1 MLKLTKIFL
10 IAGVCLWGAISALG
24 NVLGWQG
31 TLGAVGAATSMAG
44 FAENDWRATSS
55 SLVILVGALC
65 IVGFKLV
72 SATLC
77 GLGAYN
83 MWAEKGA
90 SRERFAAA
98 KQFAIAGCGVAVL
111 GLFFGWVVL
120 GEQWFEMW
128 RSPDLASAGE
138 SAFRYG
144 GFIGIIG
151 IFVAMP
157 ED

>member
-10 IAGVCLWGAISALG
+10 IAAVCLWGAIGALG

-44 FAENDWRATSS
+44 FVENDWRATSN
-55 SLVILVGALC
+55 SLVILAGALC
-65 IVGFKLV
+65 IVGFKLA

-77 GLGAYN
+77 GLGASQ
-83 MWAEKGA
+83 MWADKGA
-90 SRERFAAA
+90 DSERFAVA
-98 KQFAIAGCGVAVL
+98 KQLAVAGCGVAVF
-111 GLFFGWVVL
+111 GLFFGWIVL

-151 IFVAMP
+151 IFVALP
-157 ED
+157 EA